1 MTPKSANQS
10 SEERANGDLA
20 WPDLARSSILI
31 VDDEPG
37 MRSFLVRALRPRCKV
52 VEAAADTIEAEQHL
66 TERHFDIVIVDNVL
80 PGKSGIAWLEDQRRG
95 GVLAEIG
102 RAHV

>member
-37 MRSFLVRALRPRCKV
+37 MRSFLVRALRPRCKA

-66 TERHFDIVIVDNVL
+66 TERHFDIVIVD
-80 PGKSGIAWLEDQRRG
+80 KCCQRRVASRG
-95 GVLAEIG
+95 WRTSAGEG
-102 RAHV
+102 SWPTSF